1 MKKLSVLIALVL
13 CVTIGGVYAAWN
25 YSQGNTAS
33 VNVSREINMAQV
45 VTNGIKGT
53 ITATPQNNFAFL
65 VDDIAN
71 DPDPD
76 NEGSFID
83 IKYKAVLVGTGDIL
97 INFTANPG
105 ADQTTKDNG
114 IKMIATITL
123 SAKDNLKYTDPH
135 KSEDVVPITVKTGAN
150 VIALEITEDKDG
162 EPVIK
167 DGEPDITDKAT
178 ITAQEIVD
186 CLELADVKL
195 DTKAENDAFHTALKD
210 YTIVITISEY
220 IETTGA

>member
-25 YSQGNTAS
+25 YSQGTTAS
-33 VNVSREINMAQV
+33 VKVSREINMAQV

-53 ITATPQNNFAFL
+53 ITATPENNFAFL

-71 DPDPD
+71 DTPNGDGTYTD
-76 NEGSFID
+76 E
-83 IKYKAVLVGTGDIL
+83 KYKAVLVGTGDIK

-114 IKMIATITL
+114 IKMIATVTL
-123 SAKDNLKYTDPH
+123 STKDGLKYSDPH
-135 KSEDVVPITVKTGAN
+135 TSSDVVPIAVKAGGN
-150 VIALEITEDKDG
+150 EIVLNDTDEDG
-162 EPVIK
+162 QPN
-167 DGEPDITDKAT
+167 ITKQAT
-178 ITAQEIVD
+178 ITAAQIVD
-186 CLELADVKL
+186 CLELANVTL

-210 YTIVITISEY
+210 YTIVITISEV
-220 IETTGA
+220 A

>member
-114 IKMIATITL
+114 VKMIATITL
-123 SAKDNLKYTDPH
+123 SAKDNLKYSDPH
-135 KSEDVVPITVKTGAN
+135 TSLDVVPITVREGEN
-150 VIALEITEDKDG
+150 VIALGKNTNNKNNN
-162 EPVIK
+162 
-167 DGEPDITDKAT
+167 PDITDEAT
-178 ITAQEIVD
+178 ITAQEIVS
-186 CLELADVKL
+186 CLELANVTL

-210 YTIVITISEY
+210 YTIVITISEF

>member
-71 DPDPD
+71 DTPNGDGTYTD
-76 NEGSFID
+76 E
-83 IKYKAVLVGTGDIL
+83 KYKAVLVGTGDIL

-105 ADQTTKDNG
+105 ADQATKDNG
-114 IKMIATITL
+114 IKMIATVTL
-123 SAKDNLKYTDPH
+123 STNSQDGLKYTDPH
-135 KSEDVVPITVKTGAN
+135 TSSDVVPIAVKAGGNKIVLNDTDEDGQPN
-150 VIALEITEDKDG
+150 ITRQ
-162 EPVIK
+162 
-167 DGEPDITDKAT
+167 AT
-178 ITAQEIVD
+178 ITAEQIVS
-186 CLELADVKL
+186 CLELANVIL
-195 DTKAENDAFHTALKD
+195 DTKAENDNFHTALKD
-210 YTIVITISEY
+210 YTIVITISEVSD
-220 IETTGA
+220 TVGA

>member
-76 NEGSFID
+76 NVGSFID

-97 INFTANPG
+97 INFTESPG
-105 ADQTTKDNG
+105 ADQTTKDKG
-114 IKMIATITL
+114 IKMIATVTL
-123 SAKDNLKYTDPH
+123 STNSQDGLKYDDPSTTDL
-135 KSEDVVPITVKTGAN
+135 EEEIVPIAVKAGEN
-150 VIALEITEDKDG
+150 EIVLNDTNEDG
-162 EPVIK
+162 Q
-167 DGEPDITDKAT
+167 PDPCKQAT
-178 ITAQEIVD
+178 ITAEKIVS
-186 CLELADVKL
+186 CLELANVTL

-210 YTIVITISEY
+210 YTIVITISEV
-220 IETTGA
+220 A